1 MENFKD
7 MKICKDSEFCG
18 GCIYQGV
25 TYEEQL
31 KTKNKQITD
40 LIEEYGV
47 SNNIY
52 KGLLPAPSRYRY
64 RNKMEYTFGDLEKD
78 GPMTL
83 GMHKRKHFMSIITV
97 DECQLVPED
106 FNKILSATLKFANN
120 KGYKFYH
127 KKTHQG
133 LLRNLIVRCG
143 VRTDEIIVNIVT
155 SSNGEFNENEYVK
168 VIKSLELDKKLVGI
182 MRTVNDNIADTVSCD
197 ELRLLEGRDY
207 YYEKIMGLV
216 FKVSIFS
223 FFQTNIE
230 AVEKLYTDAKE
241 IIPDFEDKIVYDLY
255 CGTGTISQ
263 VIAEKAAKVYGIEI
277 SEDAVKSANENAIS
291 NGIKNCEFLCGDV
304 LKELDKVKEKPEVIV
319 VDPPRVGMHPKV
331 VDQLVKYGMEEILYI
346 SCNPKT
352 LFINIG
358 QFRQYG
364 YEPIYLKGYDNFP
377 GTKHTEMI
385 CLLKKEI

>member
-7 MKICKDSEFCG
+7 METCKDSEICG

-25 TYEEQL
+25 PYEEQL
-31 KTKNKQITD
+31 EIKNNQITD
-40 LIEEYGV
+40 LIKEYGI
-47 SNNIY
+47 NDNIY
-52 KGLLPAPSRYRY
+52 KGLVPAPSRYRY
-64 RNKMEYTFGDLEKD
+64 RNKMEYSFGDLVKD

-106 FNKILSATLKFANN
+106 FNKILSATLEFVNDKEYN
-120 KGYKFYH
+120 FYH
-127 KKTHQG
+127 KKTHVG

-155 SSNGEFNENEYVK
+155 SSEGNFNESEYVK
-168 VIKSLELDKKLVGI
+168 ILKSLELEKNLVGI
-182 MRTVNDNIADTVSCD
+182 MRTINDNVADAVYCD
-197 ELRLLEGRDY
+197 ELRVLDGRDY

-223 FFQTNIE
+223 FFQTNVE

-241 IIPDFEDKIVYDLY
+241 LIPDFEDKIVYDLY

-263 VIAEKAAKVYGIEI
+263 VLAEKAAKVYGIEI
-277 SEDAVKSANENAIS
+277 SEDAVKSAKENAIS
-291 NGIKNCEFLCGDV
+291 NGLKNCKFICGDV
-304 LKELDKVKEKPEVIV
+304 LKELDKLEEKPEVIV

-331 VDQLVKYGMEEILYI
+331 VDQLVKYGMDEILYI

-352 LFINIG
+352 LFINLE
-358 QFRQYG
+358 QFGQYG
-364 YEPIYLKGYDNFP
+364 YEPTYLKGYDNFP
-377 GTKHTEMI
+377 GTKHVETVV
-385 CLLKKEI
+385 